1 MTPQGLSLTA
11 NYLETPIKKQK
22 TGVMKEYRFRIIII
36 LAAIALSIILLYP
49 TYLDYQNSKHIQSVV
64 EQKKQEILKQNP
76 KISKSELEELLTIL
90 EDSVKQSDPSY
101 IENRLKR
108 LKLGLDLQGG
118 MRVVL
123 EVNTVKLLE
132 KLANN
137 PDQVF
142 NSLLAEAKNEA
153 ETSDEPVVE
162 ILTRKLQQ
170 KGIRLSRY
178 FGNIRQDDTE
188 IIAQLK
194 KDSEDAVTRAMEIIR
209 NRVDQYGVSEPSIQR
224 QGSRRIIVELPGI
237 AKEEEAKQLLQG
249 TALLEFRLVKDPEFT
264 YQIMERIDKALA
276 KVLAAG
282 NDSLLAELSDTTKKS
297 DTTATADTTQKQLTE
312 EEFKQQHP
320 FFSVALLD
328 PQGRSAD
335 AFVKEDDRNKILRW
349 LSMPEVKKEIPDN
362 VEFVFSAKP
371 ISTTQDG
378 KKVYFMYLVNKQ
390 PELTGGVVTNAVAT
404 LDPNSSAPIVNMEMN
419 SEGAVEWA
427 RITGAN
433 IGKRIA
439 IMLDGKVFS
448 APVVRGK
455 IPGGR
460 SQIEGM
466 ENLDEAKLLE
476 IVLKAGA
483 LPAPVDVIEERIVGP
498 SLGED
503 SVQGGLNSALFGY
516 LAVAIFMIIYYRQSG
531 SIAAGV
537 LILTI
542 LFILSVLAGFKATL
556 TLPGIAG
563 IVLTIGMAVDA
574 NVLIFERIR
583 EELATGKTL
592 KASIDSGFSKALS
605 AIIDSN
611 ITTFFTGII
620 LYQFGTGPVQGFA
633 LTLMIGIASTLFSAL
648 VISRLIFDYLA
659 SKGAKIS
666 IG

>member
-1 MTPQGLSLTA
+1 
-11 NYLETPIKKQK
+11 
-22 TGVMKEYRFRIIII
+22 MKEYRFRIIII
-36 LAAIALSIILLYP
+36 LAAIALSIYLLYP
-49 TYLDYQNSKHIQSVV
+49 TFLDYQNSKHIQSVV

-76 KISKSELEELLTIL
+76 QISKSDLEELLTIV
-90 EDSVKQSDPSY
+90 EDSIKQSDPS
-101 IENRLKR
+101 IVENRLKR

-123 EVNTVKLLE
+123 EVNTAKLLE

-142 NSLLAEAKNEA
+142 NSTLAEAKKEA
-153 ETSDEPVVE
+153 ETSEESVVE
-162 ILTRKLQQ
+162 ILARKLQQ

-178 FGNIRQDDTE
+178 FGNIRQDDAE

-249 TALLEFRLVKDPEFT
+249 TALLEFRLVKDPDFT

-282 NDSLLAELSDTTKKS
+282 NDSLLAELSDTTKKA
-297 DTTATADTTQKQLTE
+297 DTTAAADTTQKQLTE

-349 LSMPEVKKEIPDN
+349 LSLPEVKKEIPDN

-371 ISTTQDG
+371 VSTTQDG
-378 KKVYFMYLVNKQ
+378 KKVYFMYLVNRQ

-574 NVLIFERIR
+574 NVLIFERMR

-592 KASIDSGFSKALS
+592 KASIDSGFSKAMS

>member
-1 MTPQGLSLTA
+1 
-11 NYLETPIKKQK
+11 
-22 TGVMKEYRFRIIII
+22 MKEYRFRIIII
-36 LAAIALSIILLYP
+36 LAAIALSIYLLYP
-49 TYLDYQNSKHIQSVV
+49 TYLDYQNNKHIQSVV

-76 KISKSELEELLTIL
+76 KISKSELEELLTIV
-90 EDSVKQSDPSY
+90 EDSVKQSNPSY

-123 EVNTVKLLE
+123 EVNTAKLLE

-142 NSLLAEAKNEA
+142 NSILAEAKKEA
-153 ETSDEPVVE
+153 EVSDESVVD
-162 ILTRKLQQ
+162 ILARKLQQ

-178 FGNIRQDDTE
+178 FGNIRQDDAE

-282 NDSLLAELSDTTKKS
+282 NDSLLAELSDTTKKA
-297 DTTATADTTQKQLTE
+297 DTTAAADTTQKQLTE
-312 EEFKQQHP
+312 EEFRQQHP

-335 AFVKEDDRNKILRW
+335 AFVKEEDRNKILRW
-349 LSMPEVKKEIPDN
+349 LSLPEVKKEIPDN

-371 ISTTQDG
+371 ISTTEDG

-404 LDPNSSAPIVNMEMN
+404 LDPNTSAPIVNMEMN

-503 SVQGGLNSALFGY
+503 SVQGGLNSAIFGY

-537 LILTI
+537 LVFTI
-542 LFILSVLAGFKATL
+542 LFILGVLAGFKATL

-583 EELATGKTL
+583 EELGTGKTL

-605 AIIDSN
+605 AILDSN

-633 LTLMIGIASTLFSAL
+633 LTLMIGIVSTLFSAL

>member
-1 MTPQGLSLTA
+1 
-11 NYLETPIKKQK
+11 
-22 TGVMKEYRFRIIII
+22 MKEYRFRIILI
-36 LAAIALSIILLYP
+36 LAAVALSIYLLYP
-49 TYLDYQNSKHIQSVV
+49 TYADYQNNKQIKSVI

-76 KISKSELEELLTIL
+76 KISKSELEELLTIV
-90 EDSVKQSDPSY
+90 EDSIKQSDPSY

-123 EVNTVKLLE
+123 EVNTAKLLE

-142 NSLLAEAKNEA
+142 NSALAEAKKEA
-153 ETSDEPVVE
+153 EVSEESVVD
-162 ILTRKLQQ
+162 ILARKLQQ

-178 FGNIRQDDTE
+178 FGNIRQDDAE
-188 IIAQLK
+188 IISQLK

-249 TALLEFRLVKDPEFT
+249 TALLEFRLVKDPDFT

-276 KVLAAG
+276 IVLAKG
-282 NDSLLAELSDTTKKS
+282 NDSLLAELSDTTKQS
-297 DTTATADTTQKQLTE
+297 DTTAAADTTQKQLTE
-312 EEFKQQHP
+312 EEFRQQHP

-335 AFVKEDDRNKILRW
+335 AFVREDDRVKIQRW
-349 LSMPEVKKEIPDN
+349 LSLPEVKKEIPDN

-371 ISTTQDG
+371 VSTTQDG
-378 KKVYFMYLVNKQ
+378 KKVFFMYLVNKQ

-404 LDPNSSAPIVNMEMN
+404 LDPNTSAPIVNMEMN

-439 IMLDGKVFS
+439 IMLDGLVFS

-483 LPAPVDVIEERIVGP
+483 LPAPVDIIEERIVGP

-516 LAVAIFMIIYYRQSG
+516 LAVALFMIIYYRKSG
-531 SIAAGV
+531 SIAAAV

-574 NVLIFERIR
+574 NVLIFERMR

-592 KASIDSGFSKALS
+592 KASVDSGFSKAMS

>member
-1 MTPQGLSLTA
+1 LTPHGLSLTA
-11 NYLETPIKKQK
+11 NYLQTPIQKQK
-22 TGVMKEYRFRIIII
+22 TGVMKEYRFRIILI
-36 LAAIALSIILLYP
+36 LAAIALSIYLLYP
-49 TYLDYQNSKHIQSVV
+49 TYADYQNNKHIKSVV

-76 KISKSELEELLTIL
+76 KISKNELEELLTIV

-123 EVNTVKLLE
+123 EVNTAKLLE

-142 NSLLAEAKNEA
+142 NSALAEAKREA
-153 ETSDEPVVE
+153 ETSDESVVD
-162 ILTRKLQQ
+162 ILARKLQQ

-178 FGNIRQDDTE
+178 FGNIRQDDAE
-188 IIAQLK
+188 IISQLK
-194 KDSEDAVTRAMEIIR
+194 KDSEDAVSRAMEIIR

-249 TALLEFRLVKDPEFT
+249 TALLEFRLVKDPDFT

-282 NDSLLAELSDTTKKS
+282 NDSLLAELSDTTKKT
-297 DTTATADTTQKQLTE
+297 DTTAAADTTQKQLTE
-312 EEFKQQHP
+312 EQFKQQHP

-335 AFVKEDDRNKILRW
+335 AFVKDEDRAKIQRW

-371 ISTTQDG
+371 VSTTQDG

-433 IGKRIA
+433 VGKRIA
-439 IMLDGKVFS
+439 IMLDGLVFS

-516 LAVAIFMIIYYRQSG
+516 LAVALFMIIYYRQSG
-531 SIAAGV
+531 SIAAAV

-563 IVLTIGMAVDA
+563 IVLTIGMAVDS
-574 NVLIFERIR
+574 NVLIFERMR

-592 KASIDSGFSKALS
+592 KASVDSGFSKAMS

>member
-1 MTPQGLSLTA
+1 
-11 NYLETPIKKQK
+11 
-22 TGVMKEYRFRIIII
+22 MKEYRFRLIIIV
-36 LAAIALSIILLYP
+36 AAIAMSIYLLYP
-49 TYLDYQNSKHIQSVV
+49 TYVDYQNNKEIETVLQSKES
-64 EQKKQEILKQNP
+64 ELKKSQL
-76 KISKSELEELLTIL
+76 SKSEIEEILTIV
-90 EDSVKQSDPSY
+90 EDSLKQSDPS
-101 IENRLKR
+101 IVENRLKR

-123 EVNTVKLLE
+123 EVNTAKLLE

-137 PDQVF
+137 PDKVF
-142 NSLLAEAKNEA
+142 ISLLDEAFKES
-153 ETSDEPVVE
+153 EKTEESIVD
-162 ILTRKLQQ
+162 ILARKLQA

-188 IIAQLK
+188 IISELK
-194 KDSEDAVTRAMEIIR
+194 NDADDAVTRAIEIIR
-209 NRVDQYGVSEPSIQR
+209 NRVDQYGVSEPTIQR
-224 QGSRRIIVELPGI
+224 QGTRRVIVELPGV

-249 TALLEFRLVKDPEFT
+249 TALLEFRLVKEPEFA
-264 YQIMERIDKALA
+264 YQIMERVDKKLA
-276 KVLAAG
+276 TLLSG
-282 NDSLLAELSDTTKKS
+282 NDTLLAELNKTTVQSDTAKS
-297 DTTATADTTQKQLTE
+297 NDTSAVNDTTNKQLTE
-312 EEFKQQHP
+312 EEFRKQHP
-320 FFSVALLD
+320 FFTVALLD

-349 LSMPEVKKEIPDN
+349 LSLPEIQKEIPDN

-371 ISTTQDG
+371 ITTTEDG
-378 KKVYFMYLVNKQ
+378 KNVYLMYLVNKQ
-390 PELTGGVVTNAVAT
+390 PELTGGVITDAVAT
-404 LDPNSSAPIVNMEMN
+404 LDPNTSTPIVNMEMDA
-419 SEGAVEWA
+419 EGAVEWA

-433 IGKRIA
+433 INKRIA

-448 APVVRGK
+448 APVVRNK
-455 IPGGR
+455 ITGGR

-466 ENLDEAKLLE
+466 ANLDEAKLLE

-483 LPAPVDVIEERIVGP
+483 LPAPVDIIEERIVGP
-498 SLGED
+498 SLGQD
-503 SVQGGLNSALFGY
+503 SIAGGLNSAVLGY
-516 LAVAIFMIIYYRQSG
+516 LLVAIFMIVYYRKAG
-531 SIAAGV
+531 TIAALV
-537 LILTI
+537 LVTTI
-542 LFILSVLAGFKATL
+542 LFVLGILAGFKATL

-574 NVLIFERIR
+574 NVLIFERMR
-583 EELATGKTL
+583 EELATGKTM
-592 KASIDSGFSKALS
+592 KASVESGFTKAMS

-620 LYQFGTGPVQGFA
+620 LYQFGTGPIQGFA

>member
-1 MTPQGLSLTA
+1 
-11 NYLETPIKKQK
+11 
-22 TGVMKEYRFRIIII
+22 MKEYRFRIIII
-36 LAAIALSIILLYP
+36 LAAIALSIYLLYP
-49 TYLDYQNSKHIQSVV
+49 TFLDYQNNKHIQSVV

-76 KISKSELEELLTIL
+76 KISKSELEELLTIV

-123 EVNTVKLLE
+123 EVNTAKLLE

-142 NSLLAEAKNEA
+142 NSSLAEAQKEA
-153 ETSDEPVVE
+153 ETSDESVVE
-162 ILTRKLQQ
+162 ILARKLQQ

-178 FGNIRQDDTE
+178 FGNIRMDDAE
-188 IIAQLK
+188 IIDQLK

-297 DTTATADTTQKQLTE
+297 DTTAAADTTQKQLTE

-349 LSMPEVKKEIPDN
+349 LSLPEIKKEIPDN

-404 LDPNSSAPIVNMEMN
+404 LDPNTSAPIVNMEMN

-483 LPAPVDVIEERIVGP
+483 LPAPVDVIEERVVGP